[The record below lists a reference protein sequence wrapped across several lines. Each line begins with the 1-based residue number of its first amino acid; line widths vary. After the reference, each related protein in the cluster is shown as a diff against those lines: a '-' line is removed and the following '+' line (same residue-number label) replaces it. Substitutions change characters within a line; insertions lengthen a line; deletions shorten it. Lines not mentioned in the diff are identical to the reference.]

1 MIIVNS
7 KNEGLNLAI
16 FNLLREYFPSRENS
30 SEKDIVVDIDDKL
43 VIKLNIDDKEIILNE
58 KFSIN
63 DKTKIKKHILL
74 SLFSNI
80 EIKND
85 YGVLTGIRPT
95 KLVRKLLL
103 ENSIQKTK
111 EILIDDYLI
120 SKEKVDELIDIV
132 EVENNMFSKKR
143 SNISLYFH
151 IPFCPSICSYCSFTT
166 YKSDKEK
173 MDLYVDNLI
182 KEFSSVD
189 KKIIPSSI
197 YIGGGTP
204 TELDSYNLERLL
216 REIKNKF
223 DVNCEYT
230 VECGRPDTI
239 SIEKLDILKHYGVN
253 RISINPQTMN
263 DETLKK
269 IGRIHSVEDII
280 KAYELA
286 RKRNF
291 IINMDL
297 IVGLP
302 DEDQD
307 DICNS
312 LSKIIELEPENI
324 TVHSLAIKNGSRMFK
339 ENKFYSTRDSFDIVK
354 KIMSDNGYYP
364 YYLYR
369 QKRMVD
375 SGENIG
381 FSKKGF
387 ECMYNSIIIEEVE
400 SILGFGVSASSKI
413 LKRNNNKFKQYLN
426 FKDLITYNNRVEE
439 DILNKNI
446 LLEEL

>member
-1 MIIVNS
+1 MIRVNS

-16 FNLLREYFPSRENS
+16 YNLLREYFPSRENS
-30 SEKDIVVDIDDKL
+30 SEKDIVVDIDEKL
-43 VIKLNIDDKEIILNE
+43 VIKLNIDDKEITLNE

-80 EIKND
+80 EVKND

-103 ENSIQKTK
+103 DNSVQNTK
-111 EILIDDYLI
+111 KILIDDYLI
-120 SKEKVDELIDIV
+120 SKDKVDELIDIV

-166 YKSDKEK
+166 YKSDREK

-189 KKIIPSSI
+189 KKVIPSSI

-204 TELDSYNLERLL
+204 TELDLYNLERLL

-239 SIEKLDILKHYGVN
+239 SNEKLDLLKHYGVN

-269 IGRIHSVEDII
+269 IGRTHSVDDII

-324 TVHSLAIKNGSRMFK
+324 TVHSLAIKNGSRLFK

-354 KIMSDNGYYP
+354 KIMFDNGYYP

-413 LKRNNNKFKQYLN
+413 LNRNNNKFKQYLN

>member
-1 MIIVNS
+1 MIRVNS

-16 FNLLREYFPSRENS
+16 YNLLREYFPSRENS

-111 EILIDDYLI
+111 VILIDDYLI

-173 MDLYVDNLI
+173 MDLYIDNLI

-204 TELDSYNLERLL
+204 TELDFYNLERLL

-239 SIEKLDILKHYGVN
+239 SNEKLDLLKHYGVN

-269 IGRIHSVEDII
+269 IGRTHSVDDII

-286 RKRNF
+286 RKRSF

-324 TVHSLAIKNGSRMFK
+324 TVHSLAIKNGSRLFK

>member
-1 MIIVNS
+1 MIRVNS

-111 EILIDDYLI
+111 VILIDDYLI

-173 MDLYVDNLI
+173 MDLYIDNLI

-189 KKIIPSSI
+189 KNIIPSSI

-216 REIKNKF
+216 REIKSKF

-239 SIEKLDILKHYGVN
+239 SIEKLDLLKHYGVN

-269 IGRIHSVEDII
+269 IGRTHSVEDII

-324 TVHSLAIKNGSRMFK
+324 TVHSLAIKNGSRLFK

-354 KIMSDNGYYP
+354 KIMSDNEYYP

-387 ECMYNSIIIEEVE
+387 ECLYNSIIIEEVE
-400 SILGFGVSASSKI
+400 SILGFGVSASSK
-413 LKRNNNKFKQYLN
+413 LLNRNNNKFKQYLN

>member
-1 MIIVNS
+1 
-7 KNEGLNLAI
+7 
-16 FNLLREYFPSRENS
+16 
-30 SEKDIVVDIDDKL
+30 
-43 VIKLNIDDKEIILNE
+43 
-58 KFSIN
+58 
-63 DKTKIKKHILL
+63 
-74 SLFSNI
+74 
-80 EIKND
+80 
-85 YGVLTGIRPT
+85 
-95 KLVRKLLL
+95 
-103 ENSIQKTK
+103 
-111 EILIDDYLI
+111 
-120 SKEKVDELIDIV
+120 
-132 EVENNMFSKKR
+132 
-143 SNISLYFH
+143 
-151 IPFCPSICSYCSFTT
+151 
-166 YKSDKEK
+166 

-269 IGRIHSVEDII
+269 IGRTHSVEDII

-446 LLEEL
+446 LLEELWN

>member
-1 MIIVNS
+1 MIRVNS

-16 FNLLREYFPSRENS
+16 YNLLREYFPSRENS

-43 VIKLNIDDKEIILNE
+43 VIKLNIDDKEIILKE

-95 KLVRKLLL
+95 KLVRKLFL

-269 IGRIHSVEDII
+269 IGRTHSVEDII

-426 FKDLITYNNRVEE
+426 FKDLITYNTRVEE